1 MNAFTINLNAIVCE
15 PQLNGYW
22 LWQVEIDEQMAA
34 EDLLGQVLSLSSD
47 SLPSNQFI
55 ETWLF
60 AINGQSLQLLSKDAN
75 HAESTIDE
83 TSTWQLSL
91 NRETQSQRLD
101 WQKPILLVAENLAM
115 ANAFVIAKQSQLV
128 QGRCQVILGS
138 EDGFPFMLKPAR
150 FIMDMMP
157 AQAIGACTL
166 LEDWKIPNRLASQS
180 GVAGC
185 FDGSTLECLSE
196 YLHNCQRFGDLT
208 DLQIVIFSDAEN
220 NDDFKKLCQQF
231 SQVDC
236 HIFA

>member
-1 MNAFTINLNAIVCE
+1 MNINSIFCE

-22 LWQVEIDEQMAA
+22 LWQVEVDTEIAA
-34 EDLLGQVLSLSSD
+34 EDLLGNALSLSSD

-75 HAESTIDE
+75 HAENSIDQNR
-83 TSTWQLSL
+83 TWQLNL
-91 NRETQSQRLD
+91 QNKTQPRTLD
-101 WQKPILLVAENLAM
+101 WQKPVLVVGEDLAM
-115 ANAFVIAKQSQLV
+115 ANAFVIAKQSQLAKA
-128 QGRCQVILGS
+128 RCQVILGS
-138 EDGFPFMLKPAR
+138 EDGFPFTLKPAR

-220 NDDFKKLCQQF
+220 KDDFKTLCQQF
-231 SQVDC
+231 SQIDC
-236 HIFA
+236 HIFT